1 MFEVNKRT
9 NKMTS
14 LITFLCMYIYI
25 YIYIYTANFELTEP
39 LGLFLTSLS
48 VCPSLKR
55 VFTFIEIF
63 NNSFSN

>member
-14 LITFLCMYIYI
+14 LITFLYI